1 MAVSTR
7 LIKRRI
13 KSVTNTR
20 KITGAMELV
29 AASKMR
35 KATLLATSSRPY
47 AKLARELVRGL
58 TAGAIDS
65 AVHPLL
71 RTDSESKSIL
81 AIVITSDRGLA
92 GGFNAQL
99 LKALS
104 EFIRGEEGRGFKID
118 YVAAGRKGQDA
129 IRRIEGNIV
138 ASFGAFSN
146 NPRATE
152 SKPIAD
158 MAIRDFISGHYSRVY
173 IIYTDFISSL
183 RQEPRV
189 AELLPLGRDLLER
202 IQGNVQAPKKENAS
216 EYIFEPNPE
225 KVLESLLPRLVEVGV
240 YQAVLES
247 AASEHSAR
255 MVAMKSATDAAG
267 DMIDDLTFT
276 FNQARQAGITREI
289 SEIAAGKA
297 ALE

>member
-1 MAVSTR
+1 
-7 LIKRRI
+7 
-13 KSVTNTR
+13 
-20 KITGAMELV
+20 MELV

-35 KATLLATSSRPY
+35 KATSAAISSRPY

-58 TAGAIDS
+58 ISGAFDS
-65 AVHPLL
+65 NSHPLL
-71 RTDSESKSIL
+71 RADNKSKTIL

-99 LKALS
+99 LKAMF
-104 EFIRGEEGRGFKID
+104 EFSRAQKGAGFEID
-118 YVAAGRKGQDA
+118 YVTAGKKAQDSL
-129 IRRIEGNIV
+129 RRAGEDIV
-138 ASFGAFSN
+138 ASFAAFSN
-146 NPRATE
+146 NPSASE
-152 SKPIAD
+152 SRILAD
-158 MAIRDFISGHYSRVY
+158 MAMREFTGRKYSRVY

-189 AELLPLGRDLLER
+189 LELLPLGRDLLQKV
-202 IQGNVQAPKKENAS
+202 QGNLQEQKEESAA

-225 KVLESLLPRLVEVGV
+225 EVFNSLLPRLVEVGV
-240 YQAVLES
+240 YQAALES